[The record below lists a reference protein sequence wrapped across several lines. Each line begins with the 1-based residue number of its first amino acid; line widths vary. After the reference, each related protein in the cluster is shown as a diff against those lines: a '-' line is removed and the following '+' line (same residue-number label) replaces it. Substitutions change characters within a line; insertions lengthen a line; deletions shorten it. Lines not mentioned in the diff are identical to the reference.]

1 LDGILSRSL
10 VTSARYRVPNPKI
23 EGAEKKVFVETL
35 YNIAV
40 ACDVASTFYKKE
52 VAPIF
57 EVILPFTTDA
67 KELIWLY
74 EYYRRTIAATEEV
87 FLGEN
92 MKVKDWIGC
101 FGPKSIEVIPLIE
114 DFESILNADKIVEPY
129 IRVVKPR
136 YLRVFIARSDPALN
150 YGVLCAVLLSKLALS
165 KLKLL
170 ENKLGSARAKS
181 FTGASVQGKSVLPL
195 VEGEASSVRDI
206 AVSTPSL
213 IKGVGTGLRATV
225 TTDKWSLILAPGT
238 SMEDAEKIE
247 ITFIV
252 DGEPRTLKPVGKIN
266 TELYNLKSDPKQ
278 ERNLVSEET
287 ETAKNIQAKFIGFLS
302 ELGASRET
310 ISPWLKCR
318 GLN

>member
-1 LDGILSRSL
+1 LFENTTI
-10 VTSARYRVPNPKI
+10 VFTSDHGFYLGEHGPVGKSVIIGGSQGLAP
-23 EGAEKKVFVETL
+23 L
-35 YNIAV
+35 YE
-40 ACDVASTFYKKE
+40 E
-52 VAPIF
+52 VAHIP
-57 EVILPFTTDA
+57 L
-67 KELIWLY
+67 LIRFPDNLSL
-74 EYYRRTIAATEEV
+74 R
-87 FLGEN
+87 
-92 MKVKDWIGC
+92 
-101 FGPKSIEVIPLIE
+101 KSIKI
-114 DFESILNADKIVEPY
+114 NALVQTPDVTAT
-129 IRVVKPR
+129 V
-136 YLRVFIARSDPALN
+136 LDLA
-150 YGVLCAVLLSKLALS
+150 GV
-165 KLKLL
+165 
-170 ENKLGSARAKS
+170 KS
-181 FTGASVQGKSVLPL
+181 FTGGSVQGKSVLPL
-195 VEGEASSVRDI
+195 VKGKASSVRDI

-310 ISPWLKCR
+310 ISPWLK
-318 GLN
+318 